1 MKLFADNSVRVH
13 HATLQVFVT
22 ETYKVKKGIASEIR
36 INMSELQNP
45 LYNLTVSSKISLGE
59 NKAGHYGLKSARY
72 LGPKTCEL
80 VSYNIKCYLKL
91 FY

>member
-1 MKLFADNSVRVH
+1 MH

-22 ETYKVKKGIASEIR
+22 ESCKVKKGIPSEIM

-45 LYNLTVSSKISLGE
+45 LYKLRASSKINLGE
-59 NKAGHYGLKSARY
+59 NKTGNYELKSARY

-80 VSYNIKCYLKL
+80 VSNNIKCYNCFSEFKTLIKS
-91 FY
+91 